1 MGGGEDAG
9 YEDAAPKDMPF
20 LPGSAGLREERNAF
34 THPGTLFPFSLV
46 DAERK
51 KIKLSGCVPSL
62 PAGRPR
68 GRAGRKRETQLRF
81 PAPKPSALANE
92 RRHCPIRFAGRRRA
106 CPDSGTEC
114 DGRCSENTKRGK
126 IASMMFE
133 FSDLRSN

>member
-1 MGGGEDAG
+1 MRMLLR
-9 YEDAAPKDMPF
+9 KICLSF
-20 LPGSAGLREERNAF
+20 LDPRGCGRKGMLSHIPA
-34 THPGTLFPFSLV
+34 HSFPSLSWTQK
-46 DAERK
+46 ERK
-51 KIKLSGCVPSL
+51 KKLSGCVPSL

-68 GRAGRKRETQLRF
+68 GRAGRKRETRLRF

-114 DGRCSENTKRGK
+114 DGRCSENTKDGK